1 MSPQTYLQRAKALN
15 VKERAELAKIAFGWL
30 ALAMLPG
37 FAGLAFLAGLNW
49 PMPEREYDL
58 IAYHGAES
66 DIVDYGL
73 STADCADAIQ
83 RMRAAGL
90 NVTCELPR

>member
-15 VKERAELAKIAFGWL
+15 AKERSSLATLALGWTC
-30 ALAMLPG
+30 LAMLPG
-37 FAGLAFLAGLNW
+37 FAGLAFIAGLNW

-73 STADCADAIQ
+73 TTADCVGAIQ

-90 NVTCELPR
+90 EVTCELPR